1 MIKERIVYYDGSQWY
16 DGWQGPMIHS
26 EKERNTWT
34 TVIIKE
40 GVEVI
45 PYRTF
50 YGCKNLRK
58 VIMPNSVKRIGAWAF
73 AYCTRLM
80 HIKWSEN
87 IELIENLAFYY
98 CMSLQQVTIPSKCKD
113 IRDSVFEECHDL
125 TSFVVEK
132 STLLGDGIIK
142 NTNLMRLS
150 PFDTNEDQSALKEW
164 IKHRHDKCS
173 LHQLCTS
180 NDPQICQISQHIEE
194 NGIESALKQ
203 DDIGLKPLDCLLI
216 NSNTSMDLIND
227 YILHLLQ
234 HKKL

>member
-1 MIKERIVYYDGSQWY
+1 
-16 DGWQGPMIHS
+16 
-26 EKERNTWT
+26 
-34 TVIIKE
+34 
-40 GVEVI
+40 
-45 PYRTF
+45 
-50 YGCKNLRK
+50 
-58 VIMPNSVKRIGAWAF
+58 MPNSVKRIGAWAF

-87 IELIENLAFYY
+87 IELIEDLAFYY

-113 IRDSVFEECHDL
+113 IRNSVFEECHDL
-125 TSFVVEK
+125 TSFVVDK